1 MLSSEFDSSFVVDAI
16 KQEEAAA
23 EKRYFDGLIH
33 DGKATCSYADIYFS
47 FISLYFV
54 ISYISIT

>member
-1 MLSSEFDSSFVVDAI
+1 MLCRTLAVLVCIFVLDAI

-33 DGKATCSYADIYFS
+33 DGIQCS
-47 FISLYFV
+47 
-54 ISYISIT
+54 SYIVH